1 MDKKR
6 KKNTINKLSKKDKKK
21 IQIGIWTILLVSLF
35 ALVFVIIP
43 SIVVQKEP
51 CNWDFESSLG
61 CTAALLTTSTIG
73 LVLLVFV
80 GISLVVFGIVSV
92 IQGILNWEKAKK

>member
-6 KKNTINKLSKKDKKK
+6 KKNTTNKLSKKDKKK
-21 IQIGIWTILLVSLF
+21 IQTGIMTIVIVSLF
-35 ALVFVIIP
+35 AIIFIIIP

-73 LVLLVFV
+73 LVLLAFV
-80 GISLVVFGIVSV
+80 GIPLVVFGIVSV
-92 IQGILNWEKAKK
+92 IQGILNWKKAKK

>member
-1 MDKKR
+1 M
-6 KKNTINKLSKKDKKK
+6 TIV
-21 IQIGIWTILLVSLF
+21 IVSLF
-35 ALVFVIIP
+35 AIIFIIIP

-73 LVLLVFV
+73 LVLLAFV
-80 GISLVVFGIVSV
+80 GIPLVVFGIVSV
-92 IQGILNWEKAKK
+92 IQGILNWKKPKK